1 MKRNN
6 LRKHKIKYQFAAV
19 FAFTVMLA
27 VCFAKPAA
35 YAFSKDNMDITF
47 SLPAEESLI
56 ELPAYIDDDNVF
68 AYSDTSYNSVMVV
81 MSDIYYKLNADFP
94 NLTQQKIEK
103 RYPKDQ
109 LWIGCGLF
117 DDKWNDED
125 FIYNYLKESVDSKT
139 TQYSCTLDTIEV
151 KGLPVYKFTYLS
163 TEGDANSSGGTIYFK
178 LYKSKTYLVDISNF
192 FNHSATG
199 AYLEAFESSLDFK
212 GLDTFAFK
220 KYVDTSAVLI
230 ICLVFAVII
239 ITAGVL
245 YYIYRSKREK
255 NDIYKQY
262 R

>member
-1 MKRNN
+1 MEKNN
-6 LRKHKIKYQFAAV
+6 NPKHKIKYRFAAV
-19 FAFTVMLA
+19 FAFTVIFA

-56 ELPAYIDDDNVF
+56 ELPAYAADDNVF
-68 AYSDTSYNSVMVV
+68 AYSDTSYNSIMVV
-81 MSDIYYKLNADFP
+81 MSDIYYKLNDEFP
-94 NLTQQKIEK
+94 NLSQQKIEK

-117 DDKWNDED
+117 NDKWNDED
-125 FIYNYLKESVDSKT
+125 FIYNYLKESVDTST
-139 TQYSCTLDTIEV
+139 TQYICTLEKIEV

-163 TEGDANSSGGTIYFK
+163 TEGDLTSSGGTIYFT

-192 FNHSATG
+192 FNHSATD
-199 AYLEAFESSLDFK
+199 AYLQAFESSLDFK

-220 KYVDTSAVLI
+220 KYIDSNTVLI
-230 ICLVFAVII
+230 ICLIIAAII